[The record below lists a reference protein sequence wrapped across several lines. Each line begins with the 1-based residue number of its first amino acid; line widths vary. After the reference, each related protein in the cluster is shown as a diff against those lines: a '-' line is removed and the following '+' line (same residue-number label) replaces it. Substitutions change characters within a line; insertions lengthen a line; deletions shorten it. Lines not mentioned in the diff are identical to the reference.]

1 MDIKPIKN
9 VRAYN
14 RALREIEK
22 LWNARRLLGMNGLL
36 FALLRVWIP
45 FAPKV
50 AARRNTSGVGESFHD
65 DGSVL
70 NDDVVVVAEAEIL
83 VGAELAAYDDRVP
96 HGGGRAR

>member
-45 FAPKV
+45 FAPK
-50 AARRNTSGVGESFHD
+50 
-65 DGSVL
+65 
-70 NDDVVVVAEAEIL
+70 
-83 VGAELAAYDDRVP
+83 
-96 HGGGRAR
+96 